1 MKNQCGCYG
10 YKQRN
15 RLQQSNV
22 SDMCDN
28 LEDTPLG
35 WSSNFVSSMKQIWAN
50 YLTSISPEIIRKP

>member
-15 RLQQSNV
+15 WLQQSNV
-22 SDMCDN
+22 SNMCDN

-35 WSSNFVSSMKQIWAN
+35 
-50 YLTSISPEIIRKP
+50 

>member
-50 YLTSISPEIIRKP
+50 YSFLIISGGVEGK

>member
-35 WSSNFVSSMKQIWAN
+35 
-50 YLTSISPEIIRKP
+50 